1 MRTGT
6 KETQKAQYRSACS
19 ITAFAVSLRSPGL
32 KQTQTFLG
40 PNPGVESFTSRVVEV
55 VRSIPKGKVATYGQV
70 ARLAGNPNGARQ
82 VVRVLWSQSEKE
94 RLPWHRIINAQG
106 RIALTG
112 EGFRMQR
119 SLLKQE
125 GVKVAADGAIDLKRH
140 QWSP

>member
-1 MRTGT
+1 M
-6 KETQKAQYRSACS
+6 
-19 ITAFAVSLRSPGL
+19 VSPRHAAAS
-32 KQTQTFLG
+32 
-40 PNPGVESFTSRVVEV
+40 SFTARVVEV

-82 VVRVLWSQSEKE
+82 VVRVLWSQGEKA
-94 RLPWHRIINAQG
+94 RLPWHRIINARG

-125 GVKVAADGAIDLKRH
+125 GVKVADDGAIDLKRYR
-140 QWSP
+140 WPA

>member
-1 MRTGT
+1 MLPP
-6 KETQKAQYRSACS
+6 KHPAAD
-19 ITAFAVSLRSPGL
+19 
-32 KQTQTFLG
+32 
-40 PNPGVESFTSRVVEV
+40 SFTTRVVEV

-82 VVRVLWSQSEKE
+82 VVRVLWSQGEKA

-112 EGFRMQR
+112 EGLRMQR

-125 GVKVAADGAIDLKRH
+125 GVKVDDTGAIDLKRFR
-140 QWSP
+140 WLA